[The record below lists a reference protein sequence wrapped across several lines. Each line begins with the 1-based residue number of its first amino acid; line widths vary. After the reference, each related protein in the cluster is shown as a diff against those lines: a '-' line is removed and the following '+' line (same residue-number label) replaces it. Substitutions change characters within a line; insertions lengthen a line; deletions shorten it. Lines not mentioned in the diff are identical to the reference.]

1 MAQRAIQRDADDPW
15 AHFAAGYVHMVSR
28 GYDQAVKELTEAIEL
43 NPSLAFA
50 HTILGSTHGYGGMVD
65 DGLHQCALAVRL
77 SPRDFSQ
84 AGNFSTVGLCHFM
97 AGRFAEAMQWE
108 RRAVE
113 LRPNFGTAWRTLVAA
128 AGRAGDLDAARQ
140 ALATAKRLH
149 PSLSIEWVE
158 KYHPIVKDR
167 DRAAY
172 IEGLRAAGLE

>member
-1 MAQRAIQRDADDPW
+1 
-15 AHFAAGYVHMVSR
+15 
-28 GYDQAVKELTEAIEL
+28 
-43 NPSLAFA
+43 
-50 HTILGSTHGYGGMVD
+50 MVD

-84 AGNFSTVGLCHFM
+84 AGYFSTVGLCHFM